1 MRTTVHMTRWSDKKI
16 EVRRG
21 IRHVSSM
28 WKEARVC
35 TSKEI
40 VLE

>member
-1 MRTTVHMTRWSDKKI
+1 MKMTAHTIQWSDKKI